1 MLATMKSLFDQQG
14 CLTPAGFAHLAG
26 AAPGAAPPELAA
38 HVAACSRCQR
48 RLLAGPDSGFQ
59 PNAERREAPPRWRI
73 LIVLA
78 ACVALAIIAANL
90 ARWLTTPSP

>member
-1 MLATMKSLFDQQG
+1 MLAAMEKLLDQQG
-14 CLTPAGFAHLAG
+14 CLTATGFARLAG

-48 RLLAGPDSGFQ
+48 RLLAGPDAGFQ
-59 PNAERREAPPRWRI
+59 PSAERKEAPPRWRI

-78 ACVALAIIAANL
+78 AVIALAIIAASL
-90 ARWLTTPSP
+90 GRWLTTPAP